1 MTINGRFAY
10 IDWDKLDQIA
20 FAWAHQYFD
29 EGNFEVFF
37 CRDESSAY
45 IEAPCAGPENRWK
58 TLFDE
63 FDPEGNY
70 EVEHE
75 IHDVVL
81 LRAMGDT
88 LAQECGFKPV
98 AMFATEFGIFFFDAP
113 LPNCEFVSED
123 ENCYYKS

>member
-1 MTINGRFAY
+1 MSLIRR
-10 IDWDKLDQIA
+10 
-20 FAWAHQYFD
+20 
-29 EGNFEVFF
+29 E
-37 CRDESSAY
+37 
-45 IEAPCAGPENRWK
+45 
-58 TLFDE
+58 
-63 FDPEGNY
+63 NY